1 MEDVHASKNRW
12 CHLLFI
18 LLGGVSFTKLE
29 AEIDAQCLHLPAEQ
43 RPLAERLSL
52 PLWDCRQVI
61 SSTLID
67 FVCKPR
73 RLLEICEVSLN
84 FNL

>member
-12 CHLLFI
+12 CHLLLV

-29 AEIDAQCLHLPAEQ
+29 AKIDAYCLHLTAEQ
-43 RPLAERLSL
+43 RPLAELLSL

-61 SSTLID
+61 SSTFDRFCLQTKKT
-67 FVCKPR
+67 VR
-73 RLLEICEVSLN
+73 
-84 FNL
+84 NL